1 MITEILYKLKK
12 KKKKLT
18 IIQICTKAEYKD
30 ISHAPS
36 LFAG

>member
-1 MITEILYKLKK
+1 MITEILYKLK

-30 ISHAPS
+30 ILHAPS